1 MEHTSLDELE
11 IQKRNDEFRR
21 LGAYRFTKV
30 VSGLMNEYGLIV
42 TIAFY
47 NDFHEGNDPY
57 REHDFGSLMWEGKKI
72 FWKIDYYDQNLK
84 FWADPTT
91 DACRRVLTV
100 MLAEEY

>member
-1 MEHTSLDELE
+1 MQQDASAVETSKKNDAFRRSSVLMVTRGIFALGDVQGV
-11 IQKRNDEFRR
+11 IKAVRNDDK
-21 LGAYRFTKV
+21 FTE
-30 VSGLMNEYGLIV
+30 N
-42 TIAFY
+42 
-47 NDFHEGNDPY
+47 NDPY
-57 REHDFGSLMWEGKKI
+57 GQHDFGVILWDGEKI